1 MVIEKMNRKIP
12 IIFMLMI
19 LFLSTLSGFMG
30 FASGTLG
37 SQEDYVE
44 DCEDDTLGDQAHD
57 DYFGEEWFYTKN
69 ESGNTY
75 VDDTKPYPYNVPTG
89 GQKSYRMLDG
99 RASLFTINVSDV
111 YNLSFYSAR
120 QGSQVGSW
128 IHFQFNNATNHTI
141 IEIRW
146 TNDGTGKMYCS
157 YKEWDDAWNR
167 IGNDLDG
174 DQTYSWAYF
183 NFEILGIDSVKYKWC
198 TDTEY
203 GTPNHIGDTVDEEM
217 EIRYVYFSMDAV
229 PSSNYLNLDNF
240 TITTGY
246 EGGTQED
253 ATIPPCTPYSTI
265 GNIGVGNIAHSV
277 GVKYMW
283 TVYYVETRMYVH
295 RLDLE
300 VLEDYINEITLTDIE
315 AKLGTYTLG
324 NPNSIV
330 EISQGHYRISW
341 TGLNSYINNTPCP
354 IMFKFKKNFGSGQY
368 PQFAIIYFADYD
380 LNKDGYL
387 KTIMCDSTYDSF
399 WNNFKYNVYYAPSPP
414 ISTFRIKLL
423 NEIMNYLLSYTYIIN
438 NFEPVIRLC
447 ADRLTTGELK
457 HHFEN
462 DIWCNP
468 RTFKNNSFTKIGY
481 TVNLSQMGENNKVIN
496 IQEPDGNIKSIKT
509 ISTQSG
515 GVTYTA
521 HQTGL
526 HYVNL
531 SLGGVNVSSTN
542 FTTVGNL
549 DDWLE
554 TDPNPSF
561 PNQDF
566 DIIYNYSK
574 SEFGVIR
581 IFDSDNNL
589 LQTFIANPS
598 TSYGKETTS
607 LDEGKYYI
615 KLQEIVEI
623 AGKNDYVTLFPYVHA
638 VQGDVVPYLEVEQ
651 EVTSVDYGFRVY
663 GEHNHVGH
671 NIIVR
676 VGDSEEIDVSDKT
689 GFDFMNYPSKSN
701 YYRVS
706 LILKKPDM
714 TEVELD
720 WDYVTVKST
729 LFEDVEKTGVENI
742 LDMIPDF
749 YKVLAGII
757 LTLVITLSPFLFL
770 IKASKYIGKPLNINI
785 PPISYPLLFV
795 GGTVLCTLLG
805 LYGIEILF
813 LFLAGAFI
821 SIVFLYVSGMKS
833 GSGDSGNG
841 DE

>member
-44 DCEDDTLGDQAHD
+44 DFEDDVVGTQAHD
-57 DYFGEEWFYTKN
+57 DYFSEEWFYT
-69 ESGNTY
+69 SQNTTNAY
-75 VDDTKPYPYNVPTG
+75 VDDEVHYQTG
-89 GQKSYRMLDG
+89 TKSYYVLENNHV
-99 RASLFTINVSDV
+99 LFTMNVSDI
-111 YNLSFYSAR
+111 YNISFYTRRMYADT
-120 QGSQVGSW
+120 GSW
-128 IHFQFNNATNHTI
+128 IHFEFNNATNHTI
-141 IEIRW
+141 IEIRHK
-146 TNDGTGKMYCS
+146 NDGTGKMYCE

-167 IGNDLDG
+167 IGNDLDE
-174 DQTYSWAYF
+174 DQPSYWAYF
-183 NFEILGIDSVKYKWC
+183 NFEILDIDSVKYKWGS
-198 TDTEY
+198 DTEY

-217 EIRYVYFSMDAV
+217 EIRYVYW
-229 PSSNYLNLDNF
+229 YLDNVLSTRRLYLDNF

-253 ATIPPCTPYSTI
+253 ATIPPCTPFSTI
-265 GNIGVGNIAHSV
+265 GNIGVGNIAHGI
-277 GVKYMW
+277 GVKYLW

-300 VLEDYINEITLTDIE
+300 VLEDYINKITITDIE

-341 TGLNSYINNTPCP
+341 TGLNSYINNTMCP
-354 IMFKFKKNFGSGQY
+354 IMFKFKKNFGTGQY
-368 PQFAIIYFADYD
+368 PQYAIIYFADYD
-380 LNKDGYL
+380 LNQDGYR
-387 KTIMCDSTYDSF
+387 KCIMCDGSYDSF
-399 WNNFKYNVYYAPSPP
+399 WNNFKYNVDKQPSVPMA
-414 ISTFRIKLL
+414 TTRLNYL
-423 NEIMNYLLSYTYIIN
+423 NEILTYLLSYTYVIN

-457 HHFEN
+457 YHFEN
-462 DIWCNP
+462 DIWCYP
-468 RTFKNNSFTKIGY
+468 RTFENNSFTKIGY
-481 TVNLSQMGENNKVIN
+481 TVNLSQMGESNKVIN
-496 IQEPDGNIKSIKT
+496 IQEPDGNIKTIKS

-521 HQTGL
+521 HQLGL

-531 SLGGVNVSSTN
+531 SLGNVNVSSTN
-542 FTTVGNL
+542 FTTEGNL

-589 LQTFIANPS
+589 KQTFIANPS

-623 AGKNDYVTLFPYVHA
+623 AGKNDYVTLFTLPHA
-638 VQGDVVPYLEVEQ
+638 VQGDVVPYIEVEQ
-651 EVTSVDYGFRVY
+651 DVTTVDYGFRVY

-671 NIIVR
+671 NIVVR

-689 GFDFMNYPSKSN
+689 SFNFMHDIAKSG

-706 LILKKPDM
+706 LILKKPDH

-720 WDYVTVKST
+720 WDYVTVKSS
-729 LFEDVEKTGVENI
+729 LFEGIEKTGVENI
-742 LDMIPDF
+742 LDLIPVF
-749 YKVLAGII
+749 YKLLAGII
-757 LTLVITLSPFLFL
+757 ITLAITLSPFTLL
-770 IKASKYIGKPLNINI
+770 IKASKYLGKPINIDI
-785 PPISYPLLFV
+785 PPITYPLLFV
-795 GGTVLCTLLG
+795 GGTVLCTILG
-805 LYGIEILF
+805 LYGMEILF

-821 SIVFLYVSGMKS
+821 SIIFLYVSGMKS
-833 GSGDSGNG
+833 GNNG